1 MRIFFYLLGAI
12 SLGLMAKFSPIQI
25 SLFSFEQAPQI
36 NVDILVNPSNS
47 SKQEPAKVEQPK
59 ISETKIEQPKQ
70 TVSSEC
76 NYECQRLKEMK
87 SLAKT
92 AEEKGRV
99 EIKQESESD
108 KNQLVKDNIKINTE
122 ATFEGGQ
129 VIKKH

>member
-1 MRIFFYLLGAI
+1 MRIFFYLLGAV

-36 NVDILVNPSNS
+36 NVDISVNPSNS

-70 TVSSEC
+70 TVSNEC

-87 SLAKT
+87 SLAEI
-92 AEEKGRV
+92 AEKKGRIDV
-99 EIKQESESD
+99 IRQSKAE
-108 KNQLVKDNIKINTE
+108 KDNLTKDSIEINVE
-122 ATFEGGQ
+122 ATFENGQ
-129 VIKKH
+129 VIKKR